1 MHVYKC
7 VYISV
12 VVLQYLAKIK
22 QYKADINTK
31 PLQRREVHCYSG
43 LTTEMNPNCS
53 QDTAYRQLY
62 ANCVY
67 VAK

>member
-1 MHVYKC
+1 MHVYKG

-31 PLQRREVHCYSG
+31 PLQRRVVHCYSG
-43 LTTEMNPNCS
+43 PTTEMSPNCS
-53 QDTAYRQLY
+53 QDTAYTLRQL
-62 ANCVY
+62 CM
-67 VAK
+67 